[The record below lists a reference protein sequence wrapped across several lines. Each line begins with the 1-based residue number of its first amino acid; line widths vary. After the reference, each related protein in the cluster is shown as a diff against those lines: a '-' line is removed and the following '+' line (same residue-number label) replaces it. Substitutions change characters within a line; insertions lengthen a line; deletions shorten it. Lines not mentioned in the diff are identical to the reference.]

1 MDRKEIREI
10 SGYTFAN
17 QQSRAESWYD
27 SAASFHEGA
36 NVLRQHKDSIP
47 GGTRVFLAN
56 AALSI
61 ELLLKAIIVAKS
73 GIAPRTHRLVRLVR
87 DAGVPFSTSQEATLE
102 LLGEVLIWSGRY
114 PVPNKAEDW
123 DHYYDDVFE
132 RHVIRVREGNAAMVL
147 ANRETFPSVE
157 NCEKLWDLAD
167 RKWGEIQINKQQ
179 SKMRTTA
186 DPLLHSG

>member
-10 SGYTFAN
+10 SGYTSAN

-27 SAASFHEGA
+27 SAASFHEAA

-47 GGTRVFLAN
+47 GGTRLFLAN

-61 ELLLKAIIVAKS
+61 ELLLNANIVARS
-73 GIAPRTHRLVRLVR
+73 GIAPRTHRLLRLAH

-123 DHYYDDVFE
+123 DDYYDEIFE

-157 NCEKLWDLAD
+157 NCEKLWDIAN
-167 RKWGEIQINKQQ
+167 RKWDEVQVSKQQ
-179 SKMRTTA
+179 TTIGTTA
-186 DPLLHSG
+186 EPSQR